1 MMNLSIRALSR
12 VLVGL
17 VLLGPLTVVPH
28 ASAQSVTSEE
38 TVRSVRRMLERLPY
52 YGVFDFIVF
61 RVDRGTVYLAG
72 YSFEG
77 RLKRDAETATQRASG
92 VNEVANKIEV
102 LPASQN
108 DDRIRLE
115 SITYGHSSNGNAAI
129 VRSPPM
135 CRDHLRDNPDDRDQ
149 PFISSIA

>member
-1 MMNLSIRALSR
+1 MMNLFIRALGS

-17 VLLGPLTVVPH
+17 VLLAPLTVVPH

-61 RVDRGTVYLAG
+61 RVDRGTVYLTG

-77 RLKRDAETATQRASG
+77 RLKQDAETATKRASG
-92 VNEVANKIEV
+92 VNEVANQ
-102 LPASQN
+102 LP
-108 DDRIRLE
+108 LP
-115 SITYGHSSNGNAAI
+115 SSWCCSSRTRAPRFSFP
-129 VRSPPM
+129 RS
-135 CRDHLRDNPDDRDQ
+135 DLRRVD
-149 PFISSIA
+149 